1 MNRRSTGLFQTW
13 RPDRPR
19 ESAFADR
26 VRPDEAC
33 SLEAHGQALVV
44 GVEDELLG
52 GGGAVERMAV
62 GSRSVP
68 RASGSGYSRRLD
80 RATEA
85 PPVPIPA
92 EQPSVICDPY
102 STEGPSVDVRAADPV
117 VQDESP
123 TCAVERA
130 ARARGIAVVPM
141 EDSAADRPIAVPALP
156 PRALDVE
163 VAVRAGEDDR
173 TGPHP
178 HVRAVV
184 RDGRRKAGRCIDERH
199 HRHGGDD
206 EYCEDDETPRAR
218 RDRRWPGHGIKR
230 R

>member
-1 MNRRSTGLFQTW
+1 MHLASRLTKPCTQAAVRDVRVICHPWSWCGSMMGHARRAPG
-13 RPDRPR
+13 R
-19 ESAFADR
+19 
-26 VRPDEAC
+26 
-33 SLEAHGQALVV
+33 
-44 GVEDELLG
+44 
-52 GGGAVERMAV
+52 
-62 GSRSVP
+62 
-68 RASGSGYSRRLD
+68 GYSRRLD
-80 RATEA
+80 GATEA
-85 PPVPIPA
+85 PPVPMAA
-92 EQPSVICDPY
+92 EQPSVIDDPY
-102 STEGPSVDVRAADPV
+102 STEDPSVDVRAANPV

-123 TCAVERA
+123 TCTVERA
-130 ARARGIAVVPM
+130 ARTRGIAIVPVN
-141 EDSAADRPIAVPALP
+141 DAAADRPIAVPTLP
-156 PRALDVE
+156 AGALDVE

-173 TGPHP
+173 TRPHR